1 METMQ
6 GPSRVRTLVGAAM
19 LAVALGA
26 GAIGA
31 TVGDAAADRGA
42 GGGMAGALVDRE
54 AGIGVCGDEQAPVR
68 RAEAGTGGRGFRPGV
83 GPTPW

>member
-1 METMQ
+1 METTQ
-6 GPSRVRTLVGAAM
+6 GPSRVRTLVGTVI

-42 GGGMAGALVDRE
+42 GGGMTGALVDRA
-54 AGIGVCGDEQAPVR
+54 AGIAACGDEQAPPHG
-68 RAEAGTGGRGFRPGV
+68 AEAGVGRRGFRPGV